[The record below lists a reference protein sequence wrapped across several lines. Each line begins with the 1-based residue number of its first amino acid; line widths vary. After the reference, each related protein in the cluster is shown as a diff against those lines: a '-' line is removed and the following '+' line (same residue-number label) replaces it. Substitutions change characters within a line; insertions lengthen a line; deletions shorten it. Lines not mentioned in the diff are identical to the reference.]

1 MLEKTYKDL
10 EIEKILNFVASYS
23 HTDYGKEYFSENVK
37 MYEDLTELDRE
48 VNISRVFFDMAI
60 KGKLKDLYGLS
71 YIPSIMEKISN
82 KESIEGKE
90 FRKIGE
96 FLEDGYAIHKYYSGI
111 NDLLTDKLS
120 DYKPLLDLKDQIF
133 KVFTSEGEIKDNASI
148 ELKRIRNGINTVKHQ
163 LNVEFNKI
171 KSKYIKY
178 LSLDQPLERN
188 GRLCIALKS
197 ENRNVI
203 KGITVGRSDS
213 GATLFVEPD
222 TIIELNE
229 NLMDLFSQEK
239 NEISRIISNLT
250 FELQKNKFKI
260 EKNIELIEYIDA
272 NIAKARYAKDMN
284 AVFTLPQT
292 TKKILLKELKH
303 PLIPKE
309 KIVPI
314 DVELDRNGMIITGP
328 NTGGKTVSLKSIG
341 LAFFM
346 AHSALPVLALNA
358 EIPFIEEIY
367 TDIGDQQDISQNL
380 STFSAHLLNLK
391 NILENVDEKSLVLI
405 DELGTGT
412 DPIEGAALS
421 KAILKYL
428 LMKGPIIFAT
438 SHLSEIKTFS
448 LEEEKLLAASMSFD
462 IETLKPTYK
471 LMIGVPG
478 ASHAIEIAERLGI
491 DPQIIEESKR
501 NLSEE
506 FSQSE
511 KVLSRLASIHKE
523 YEESIERIR
532 NKEEEIGKMKKE
544 YEEKLQKLKNKEI
557 ESLDPELYQLKEQI
571 KKMRS
576 QIQNVLKEIKQYK
589 DQIDL
594 QEISKKLKE
603 SENMA
608 SQLEKIKKTLSQKQK
623 GRKIERSK
631 IKVGMK
637 VKTSNN
643 IKGTVKRVTNSK
655 ITVQI
660 DGSPIEI
667 TYNPT
672 EIEPIIN
679 SDKDKNEEKRI
690 QVKIDQKKNMNT
702 ELDVR
707 GYSVNEAI
715 PEIEKFISDLISSGI
730 KEGRIIHGKG
740 TGKLAIGI
748 WDYLRKSSLIK
759 DFKIA
764 RSEEGGTGATVIEV

>member
-1 MLEKTYKDL
+1 M
-10 EIEKILNFVASYS
+10 EIEKILNLISTYT
-23 HTDYGKEYFSENVK
+23 HTDYGKAYFFKNVK
-37 MYEDLTELDRE
+37 MYKDLTELDRE

-60 KGKLKDLYGLS
+60 KGTLKDLYGLS

-82 KESIEGKE
+82 KESVEGRE

-96 FLEDGYAIHKYYSGI
+96 FLEEGYAIHKYYSGI

-120 DYKPLLDLKDQIF
+120 DYKPLLELKDHIF
-133 KVFTSEGEIKDNASI
+133 KVFTPEGEIKDNASI
-148 ELKRIRNGINTVKHQ
+148 ELKRIRNGIDTVKRQ
-163 LNVEFNKI
+163 LNIEFNKI

-178 LSLDQPLERN
+178 LSLDQPVERN

-229 NLMDLFSQEK
+229 KLTDLFSQEK
-239 NEISRIISNLT
+239 NEINRILSNLT

-260 EKNIELIEYIDA
+260 EKNIEIIEYIDG

-284 AVFTLPQT
+284 AVFTQPHT

-346 AHSALPVLALNA
+346 AHSGLPVLALKA
-358 EIPFIEEIY
+358 EVPFIEEIY

-391 NILENVDEKSLVLI
+391 NILENVNEKSLVLI

-428 LMKGPIIFAT
+428 LMKGSIIFAT

-471 LMIGVPG
+471 LMVGVPG

-491 DPQIIEESKR
+491 DPQIVEESKI
-501 NLSEE
+501 NLNEE

-511 KVLSRLASIHKE
+511 KILSRLTSIHNE
-523 YEESIERIR
+523 YEESLERIKK
-532 NKEEEIGKMKKE
+532 KEKEIDKMKKE
-544 YEEKLQKLKNKEI
+544 YEEKLQKLKKKEI
-557 ESLDPELYQLKEQI
+557 ESLEPELYQLKEQI
-571 KKMRS
+571 KNMRN
-576 QIQNVLKEIKQYK
+576 QIQTILKEIKQKK
-589 DQIDL
+589 DQIDS

-608 SQLEKIKKTLSQKQK
+608 SQLEEMRKTLSQNQK
-623 GRKIERSK
+623 GRKIEKSK

-643 IKGTVKRVTNSK
+643 IEGTVKRVTNSK

-672 EIEPIIN
+672 EIEPVIN
-679 SDKDKNEEKRI
+679 TDKEKNEEKRI
-690 QVKIDQKKNMNT
+690 YVKIDQKKSVKS
-702 ELDVR
+702 ELDIR

-740 TGKLAIGI
+740 TGKLAMGI

>member
-1 MLEKTYKDL
+1 M
-10 EIEKILNFVASYS
+10 EIEKILNLISTYT
-23 HTDYGKEYFSENVK
+23 HTDYGKAYFFKNVK
-37 MYEDLTELDRE
+37 MYKDLTELDRE

-60 KGKLKDLYGLS
+60 KGTLKDLYGLS

-82 KESIEGKE
+82 KESVEGRE

-96 FLEDGYAIHKYYSGI
+96 FLEEGYAIHKYYSGI

-120 DYKPLLDLKDQIF
+120 DYKPLLELKDHIF
-133 KVFTSEGEIKDNASI
+133 KVFTPEGEIKDNASI
-148 ELKRIRNGINTVKHQ
+148 ELKRIRNGIDTVKRQ
-163 LNVEFNKI
+163 LNIEFNKI

-178 LSLDQPLERN
+178 LSLDQPVERN

-229 NLMDLFSQEK
+229 KLTDLFSQEK
-239 NEISRIISNLT
+239 NEINRILSNLT

-260 EKNIELIEYIDA
+260 EKNIEIIEYIDG

-284 AVFTLPQT
+284 AVFTQPHT

-346 AHSALPVLALNA
+346 AHSGLPVLALKA
-358 EIPFIEEIY
+358 EVPFIEEIY

-391 NILENVDEKSLVLI
+391 NILENVNEKSLVLI

-428 LMKGPIIFAT
+428 LMKGSIIFAT

-471 LMIGVPG
+471 LMVGVPG

-491 DPQIIEESKR
+491 DPQIVEESKI
-501 NLSEE
+501 NLNEE

-511 KVLSRLASIHKE
+511 KILSRLTSIHNE
-523 YEESIERIR
+523 YEESLERIKK
-532 NKEEEIGKMKKE
+532 KEKEIDKMKKE
-544 YEEKLQKLKNKEI
+544 YEEKLQKLKKKEI
-557 ESLDPELYQLKEQI
+557 ESLEPELYQLKERI
-571 KKMRS
+571 KNMRN
-576 QIQNVLKEIKQYK
+576 QIQTILKEIKQKK

-608 SQLEKIKKTLSQKQK
+608 SQLEEMRKTLSQNQK
-623 GRKIERSK
+623 GRKIEKSK

-643 IKGTVKRVTNSK
+643 IEGTVKRVTDSK

-672 EIEPIIN
+672 EIEPVIN
-679 SDKDKNEEKRI
+679 TDKEKNEEKRI
-690 QVKIDQKKNMNT
+690 YVKIDQKKSIKS
-702 ELDVR
+702 ELDIR

-740 TGKLAIGI
+740 TGKLAMGI

>member
-1 MLEKTYKDL
+1 M

-178 LSLDQPLERN
+178 LSLDQPVERN

-571 KKMRS
+571 KNMRS

-740 TGKLAIGI
+740 TGKLAMGI

>member
-10 EIEKILNFVASYS
+10 EIEKILNLISTYT
-23 HTDYGKEYFSENVK
+23 HTDYGKAYFFKNVK
-37 MYEDLTELDRE
+37 MYKDLTELDRE

-60 KGKLKDLYGLS
+60 KGTLKDLYGLS

-82 KESIEGKE
+82 KESVEGRE

-96 FLEDGYAIHKYYSGI
+96 FLEEGYAIHKYYSGI

-120 DYKPLLDLKDQIF
+120 DYKPLLELKDHIF
-133 KVFTSEGEIKDNASI
+133 KVFTPEGEIKDNASI
-148 ELKRIRNGINTVKHQ
+148 ELKRIRNGIDTVKRQ
-163 LNVEFNKI
+163 LNIEFNKI

-178 LSLDQPLERN
+178 LSLDQPVERN

-229 NLMDLFSQEK
+229 KLTDLFSQEK
-239 NEISRIISNLT
+239 NEINRILSNLT

-260 EKNIELIEYIDA
+260 EKNIEIIEYIDG

-284 AVFTLPQT
+284 AVFTQPHT

-346 AHSALPVLALNA
+346 AHSGLPVLALKA
-358 EIPFIEEIY
+358 EVPFIEEIY

-391 NILENVDEKSLVLI
+391 NILENVNEKSLVLI

-428 LMKGPIIFAT
+428 LMKGSIIFAT

-471 LMIGVPG
+471 LMVGVPG

-491 DPQIIEESKR
+491 DPQIVEESKI
-501 NLSEE
+501 NLNEE

-511 KVLSRLASIHKE
+511 KILSRLTSIHNE
-523 YEESIERIR
+523 YEESLERIKK
-532 NKEEEIGKMKKE
+532 KEKEIDKMKKE
-544 YEEKLQKLKNKEI
+544 YEEKLQKLKKKEI
-557 ESLDPELYQLKEQI
+557 ESLEPELYQLKEQI
-571 KKMRS
+571 KNMRN
-576 QIQNVLKEIKQYK
+576 QIQTILKEIKQKK
-589 DQIDL
+589 DQIDS

-608 SQLEKIKKTLSQKQK
+608 SQLEEMRKTLSQNQK
-623 GRKIERSK
+623 GRKIEKSK

-643 IKGTVKRVTNSK
+643 IEGTVKRVTNSK

-672 EIEPIIN
+672 EIEPVIN
-679 SDKDKNEEKRI
+679 TDKEKNEEKRI
-690 QVKIDQKKNMNT
+690 YVKIDQKKSVKS
-702 ELDVR
+702 ELDIR

-740 TGKLAIGI
+740 TGKLAMGI

>member
-1 MLEKTYKDL
+1 L
-10 EIEKILNFVASYS
+10 EIEKILNLISSYS
-23 HTDYGKEYFSENVK
+23 HTHYGRKYFLKNIK

-60 KGKLKDLYGLS
+60 KGTLKDLYGLS
-71 YIPSIMEKISN
+71 YIPQIMEKISN

-90 FRKIGE
+90 FRKVAE
-96 FLEDGYAIHKYYSGI
+96 FLEDSYAIHKHYSGI
-111 NDLLTDKLS
+111 NDLLTEKLS
-120 DYKPLLDLKDQIF
+120 DYKPLLDLRNEIF
-133 KVFTSEGEIKDNASI
+133 KVFTPEGEIKDNASI
-148 ELKRIRNGINTVKHQ
+148 ELKRIRNGIDTVKHQ
-163 LNVEFNKI
+163 LNIEFNKI

-178 LSLDQPLERN
+178 LSLDQPVERN

-229 NLMDLFSQEK
+229 KLTDLSSQEK
-239 NEISRIISNLT
+239 NEINRILSNLT

-260 EKNIELIEYIDA
+260 EKDIEIIEYIDA

-284 AVFTLPQT
+284 AVFTLPHT
-292 TKKILLKELKH
+292 TKNILLKELKH

-358 EIPFIEEIY
+358 EIPFMQEIY

-391 NILENVDEKSLVLI
+391 NILENVNEKSLVLI

-471 LMIGVPG
+471 LMVGVPG

-501 NLSEE
+501 NLNEE

-511 KVLSRLASIHKE
+511 KILSRLTSIHKE
-523 YEESIERIR
+523 YEESLEGIKK
-532 NKEEEIGKMKKE
+532 KEEEIDKMKKE
-544 YEEKLQKLKNKEI
+544 YEEKLQKLKKKEI

-571 KKMRS
+571 KNMRN
-576 QIQNVLKEIKQYK
+576 QIQTVLTEIKQRK
-589 DQIDL
+589 DQIDS

-608 SQLEKIKKTLSQKQK
+608 SQLEEMKKTLSQKQK
-623 GRKIERSK
+623 GRKIEKSK

-643 IKGTVKRVTNSK
+643 IQGTVKRITNSK

-667 TYNPT
+667 TYSPT
-672 EIEPIIN
+672 EIEPVIN
-679 SDKDKNEEKRI
+679 TDKEKNEERKI
-690 QVKIDQKKNMNT
+690 HVKINQKKSLNP
-702 ELDVR
+702 EIDIR

-740 TGKLAIGI
+740 TGKLAMGI

>member
-1 MLEKTYKDL
+1 L

-178 LSLDQPLERN
+178 LSLDQPVERN

-571 KKMRS
+571 KNMRS

-740 TGKLAIGI
+740 TGKLAMGI

>member
-1 MLEKTYKDL
+1 
-10 EIEKILNFVASYS
+10 
-23 HTDYGKEYFSENVK
+23 YGKEYFSENVK

-178 LSLDQPLERN
+178 LSLDQPVERN

-571 KKMRS
+571 KNMRS

-740 TGKLAIGI
+740 TGKLAMGI

>member
-1 MLEKTYKDL
+1 L
-10 EIEKILNFVASYS
+10 EIEKILNLISSYS
-23 HTDYGKEYFSENVK
+23 HTNYGKNYFLKNIK
-37 MYEDLTELDRE
+37 MYKDLKELDRE

-60 KGKLKDLYGLS
+60 KGTLKDLYGLS
-71 YIPSIMEKISN
+71 YIGQIMEKIGN
-82 KESIEGKE
+82 KEGIEGKE
-90 FRKIGE
+90 FISIGK
-96 FLEDGYAIHKYYSGI
+96 FLEDGYEIHKYYSGI
-111 NDLLTDKLS
+111 NDLLADKLS

-133 KVFTSEGEIKDNASI
+133 KVFTSEGEIKDNASV
-148 ELKRIRNGINTVKHQ
+148 ELKRIRNGIDTVKRQ

-171 KSKYIKY
+171 KNKYNKY
-178 LSLDQPLERN
+178 LSLDQPVERN

-213 GATLFVEPD
+213 GATLFVEPEN
-222 TIIELNE
+222 IIELNE
-229 NLMDLFSQEK
+229 ELSDLFSQEK
-239 NEISRIISNLT
+239 NEINRILSNLT

-260 EKNIELIEYIDA
+260 EKDIELIEYIDA

-284 AVFTLPQT
+284 GVFTLPDS
-292 TKKILLKELKH
+292 TKKIHLKELKH

-309 KIVPI
+309 NIVPI
-314 DVELDRNGMIITGP
+314 DVELDKRGMIITGP

-358 EIPFIEEIY
+358 KIPFIEKIY
-367 TDIGDQQDISQNL
+367 TDMGDQQDISQNL

-391 NILENVDEKSLVLI
+391 SILENVKEKSVVLI

-462 IETLKPTYK
+462 LETLKPTYK

-491 DPQIIEESKR
+491 DPQIIEESRR
-501 NLSEE
+501 NLNEE
-506 FSQSE
+506 FSQNE
-511 KVLSRLASIHKE
+511 KILSRLTSIHKE
-523 YEESIERIR
+523 YEESREKIKKE
-532 NKEEEIGKMKKE
+532 EEEIGKMKKE
-544 YEEKLQKLKNKEI
+544 YEEKLRKLKAKEI
-557 ESLDPELYQLKEQI
+557 GSLDPELYQLKEQI
-571 KKMRS
+571 KNLRN
-576 QIQNVLKEIKQYK
+576 QIQTMLKEIKQRK
-589 DQIDL
+589 EQIDS
-594 QEISKKLKE
+594 QEIIKELKDV
-603 SENMA
+603 ENRA
-608 SQLEKIKKTLSQKQK
+608 SQLEEIKKTLSQKQK
-623 GRKIERSK
+623 GRTIQSSK

-643 IKGTVKRVTNSK
+643 IEGTVKMVTNSK
-655 ITVQI
+655 VTVQI

-667 TYNPT
+667 TYSPT

-679 SDKDKNEEKRI
+679 TDKDKSQENRI
-690 QVKIDQKKNMNT
+690 SVKIDSKKRMNP
-702 ELDVR
+702 ELDIR

-715 PEIEKFISDLISSGI
+715 PEIEKFISDLISSGM

-740 TGKLAIGI
+740 TGKLAMGI

>member
-1 MLEKTYKDL
+1 M

>member
-1 MLEKTYKDL
+1 L
-10 EIEKILNFVASYS
+10 EIEKILNLISTYS
-23 HTDYGKEYFSENVK
+23 HTDYGKGYFSKNVK
-37 MYEDLTELDRE
+37 MYKDLTELDRE

-60 KGKLKDLYGLS
+60 KGTLKDLYGLS
-71 YIPSIMEKISN
+71 YIPSIIEKIGN
-82 KESIEGKE
+82 KESVEGRE

-96 FLEDGYAIHKYYSGI
+96 FLQDGYAIHKHYNGI
-111 NDLLTDKLS
+111 NDLLTDKIS
-120 DYKPLLDLKDQIF
+120 DYKPLLELKDQIF
-133 KVFTSEGEIKDNASI
+133 KVFTPEGEIKDNASI
-148 ELKRIRNGINTVKHQ
+148 ELKRIRNGIDTVKRQ
-163 LNVEFNKI
+163 LNIEFNKI

-178 LSLDQPLERN
+178 LSLDQPVERN

-197 ENRNVI
+197 ESRNVI

-229 NLMDLFSQEK
+229 KLTDLFSQEK
-239 NEISRIISNLT
+239 NEINRILSNLT

-260 EKNIELIEYIDA
+260 EKNIEIIEYIDA

-284 AVFTLPQT
+284 AVFTLPHT

-314 DVELDRNGMIITGP
+314 DVELDKNGMIITGP

-346 AHSALPVLALNA
+346 AHSALPVLALKA

-391 NILENVDEKSLVLI
+391 NILESVSEKSLVLI

-471 LMIGVPG
+471 LIVGVPG

-491 DPQIIEESKR
+491 DPKIIEESKI
-501 NLSEE
+501 NLNEE

-511 KVLSRLASIHKE
+511 KILSRLTSIHNE
-523 YEESIERIR
+523 YEESLERIKK
-532 NKEEEIGKMKKE
+532 KEEEIDKTKKE
-544 YEEKLQKLKNKEI
+544 YEEKLQKLKKKEI
-557 ESLDPELYQLKEQI
+557 ESLEPELYQLKEQI
-571 KKMRS
+571 KNMRN
-576 QIQNVLKEIKQYK
+576 QIQTVLKEIKQKK
-589 DQIDL
+589 DQIDS

-608 SQLEKIKKTLSQKQK
+608 SQLEEMRKALSQNQK
-623 GRKIERSK
+623 GRKIEKSK

-637 VKTSNN
+637 VKASNN
-643 IKGTVKRVTNSK
+643 IQGTVKRITNSK

-667 TYNPT
+667 TYSPT

-679 SDKDKNEEKRI
+679 SDKEKSEEKRI
-690 QVKIDQKKNMNT
+690 YVKIDQKKSVKS
-702 ELDVR
+702 ELDIR
-707 GYSVNEAI
+707 GYTVNEAI

-740 TGKLAIGI
+740 TGKLAMGI

>member
-1 MLEKTYKDL
+1 
-10 EIEKILNFVASYS
+10 
-23 HTDYGKEYFSENVK
+23 YGRKYFLKNIK

-60 KGKLKDLYGLS
+60 KGTLKDLYGLS
-71 YIPSIMEKISN
+71 YIPQIMEKISN

-90 FRKIGE
+90 FRKVAE
-96 FLEDGYAIHKYYSGI
+96 FLEDSYAIHKHYSGI
-111 NDLLTDKLS
+111 NDLLTEKLS
-120 DYKPLLDLKDQIF
+120 DYKPLLDLRNEIF
-133 KVFTSEGEIKDNASI
+133 KVFTPEGEIKDNASI
-148 ELKRIRNGINTVKHQ
+148 ELKRIRNGIDTVKHQ
-163 LNVEFNKI
+163 LNIEFNKI

-178 LSLDQPLERN
+178 LSLDQPVERN

-229 NLMDLFSQEK
+229 KLTDLSSQEK
-239 NEISRIISNLT
+239 NEINRILSNLT

-260 EKNIELIEYIDA
+260 EKDIEIMEYIDA

-284 AVFTLPQT
+284 AVFTLPHT

-346 AHSALPVLALNA
+346 AHSALPVLALKA
-358 EIPFIEEIY
+358 EIPFIQEIY

-391 NILENVDEKSLVLI
+391 NILENVNEKSLVLI

-428 LMKGPIIFAT
+428 LTKGPIIFAT

-471 LMIGVPG
+471 LMVGVPG

-491 DPQIIEESKR
+491 NPQIIEESKR
-501 NLSEE
+501 NLNEE
-506 FSQSE
+506 FSQNE
-511 KVLSRLASIHKE
+511 KILSRLTSIHKE
-523 YEESIERIR
+523 HEESLERIKK
-532 NKEEEIGKMKKE
+532 KEEEIDKMKKE
-544 YEEKLQKLKNKEI
+544 YEEKLQKLKKKEI
-557 ESLDPELYQLKEQI
+557 ESL
-571 KKMRS
+571 
-576 QIQNVLKEIKQYK
+576 
-589 DQIDL
+589 
-594 QEISKKLKE
+594 
-603 SENMA
+603 
-608 SQLEKIKKTLSQKQK
+608 
-623 GRKIERSK
+623 
-631 IKVGMK
+631 
-637 VKTSNN
+637 
-643 IKGTVKRVTNSK
+643 
-655 ITVQI
+655 
-660 DGSPIEI
+660 
-667 TYNPT
+667 
-672 EIEPIIN
+672 
-679 SDKDKNEEKRI
+679 
-690 QVKIDQKKNMNT
+690 
-702 ELDVR
+702 
-707 GYSVNEAI
+707 
-715 PEIEKFISDLISSGI
+715 
-730 KEGRIIHGKG
+730 
-740 TGKLAIGI
+740 
-748 WDYLRKSSLIK
+748 
-759 DFKIA
+759 
-764 RSEEGGTGATVIEV
+764 